1 MALFSRSCGQASM
14 EYMLVSSAFLAFLL
28 LVLPYSSG
36 LAESAAF
43 AVDVLH
49 AKSFLVS
56 LDSAI
61 SEASVLDSGTSIS
74 VRASPAGTWRI
85 SASNGILSL
94 SSEYGKNK
102 SKKSLEIAIPNEIY
116 LGQREF
122 SSGFAVKVSKSGQ
135 GMLLEYA

>member
-1 MALFSRSCGQASM
+1 MEFFSDASGQASM
-14 EYMLVSSAFLAFLL
+14 EYLLVSSAFLAFLL

-61 SEASVLDSGTSIS
+61 SEASVLDLGTSIS
-74 VRASPAGTWRI
+74 VKAFPAGTWRI
-85 SASNGILSL
+85 SASNGTLSL

-102 SKKSLEIAIPNEIY
+102 SKKSLEIAVPSEIY

-122 SSGFAVKVSKSGQ
+122 SSGFAIKVSKSVQ
-135 GMLLEYA
+135 GLLLEYA